1 MEGEGAGGIDPV
13 SGRSHDG
20 SRRDRAH
27 GGWPRAPALRVA
39 GSKVGGARGWG
50 RGDRSGAPSS
60 PRRQSQT
67 PHDVGHL
74 RWVLRFVHEPSA
86 FFPHFLRHL
95 YRFHGFFRTFFAH
108 LLILRRHARFSSH
121 ARTVCVVFP
130 WVWHSEYPES
140 QCGSG

>member
-1 MEGEGAGGIDPV
+1 MGDGGEAGDL
-13 SGRSHDG
+13 S
-20 SRRDRAH
+20 
-27 GGWPRAPALRVA
+27 
-39 GSKVGGARGWG
+39 GAR
-50 RGDRSGAPSS
+50 SS
-60 PRRQSQT
+60 PRRQPQT
-67 PHDVGHL
+67 PHDAGHL
-74 RWVLRFVHEPSA
+74 RCIFGFVHEPSA

-140 QCGSG
+140 QCGSGYVVGGRHR